1 MNIVEINV
9 LVLAF
14 LGDAIY
20 ERYVREYLILKG
32 ISNVNDLQ
40 KETIN
45 YVSAKNQAKYLKELI
60 DNNILTEEE
69 INIVKRARNH
79 KNSNHPKNCDPVTYH
94 LATGLEAL
102 IGYLKLA
109 KKEER
114 IEEIMNVI
122 LK

>member
-1 MNIVEINV
+1 MNVMEINA
-9 LVLAF
+9 LSLAF

-20 ERYVREYLILKG
+20 EEYVRKHLILKG

-40 KETIN
+40 RETVG

-60 DNNILTEEE
+60 DNNLLTEEE
-69 INIVKRARNH
+69 ITIVKRARNH

-102 IGYLKLA
+102 IGYLEL
-109 KKEER
+109 KEEKER
-114 IEEIMNVI
+114 IKEIMNII